1 RAARNV
7 NGHVIMYADTMTDS
21 MKSAIEETERRRS
34 IQDAYNHEHGITP
47 QSVKKEIRDLIS
59 ISKSVDSKETRMEKD
74 PESMSAE
81 ELTELIGKVQ
91 RQMKKAASDL
101 DFETAAKLRDQ
112 MIELKKHLHEIEG

>member
-1 RAARNV
+1 
-7 NGHVIMYADTMTDS
+7 
-21 MKSAIEETERRRS
+21 
-34 IQDAYNHEHGITP
+34 
-47 QSVKKEIRDLIS
+47 
-59 ISKSVDSKETRMEKD
+59 
-74 PESMSAE
+74 MSAE